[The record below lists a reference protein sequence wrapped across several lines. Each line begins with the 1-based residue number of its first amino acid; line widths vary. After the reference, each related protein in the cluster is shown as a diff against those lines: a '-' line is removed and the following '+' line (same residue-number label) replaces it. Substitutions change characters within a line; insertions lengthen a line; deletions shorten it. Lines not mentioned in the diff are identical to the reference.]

1 MPVTRFQ
8 TRFLFWFVFLSGAV
22 AIYFFG
28 IRPDQ
33 REREAQRQ
41 SAAIL
46 EPAIKANPK
55 FSKVEIHL
63 VEKGPF
69 FVLSGKVRS
78 EADLQALKKLVAD
91 TALPRTPIIDV
102 GIPENP

>member
-1 MPVTRFQ
+1 MTRLQ
-8 TRFLFWFVFLSGAV
+8 TRLLFWFVFLCGAA

-28 IRPDQ
+28 VLPNQ

-46 EPAIKANPK
+46 EPAIKANPN

-63 VEKGPF
+63 VAKGPF

-78 EADLQALKKLVAD
+78 EADLRALKKLVAD
-91 TALPRTPIIDV
+91 TTLPRTPIIDV